1 MSWRDDLK
9 RFNGP
14 YYRWALENRRKF
26 LTTELATEKALAK
39 EVEGMVKDLSVSI
52 EGMPSDVAAQM
63 KYVKAGLKDFA
74 KALNGKQKDII
85 SKGIEKAVG
94 IGVEYNEK
102 VSADLLL
109 KVFPEVAGKIQNVFG
124 SVQEDVIKAMWNRRV
139 GGLYLSDRI
148 WNITGDTTEAIGRI
162 LTAGIAENMDPV
174 DIARALTKYVKEGSG
189 TLVKDYPNMMKR
201 MGRRLPKDLN
211 YESLRLVR
219 TELSAAHGDATLKSA
234 TYNPACRGVKWVL
247 SSEHPEYD
255 ICDELAYADQGFGPG
270 VYRVED
276 APPMP
281 AHPNCLCFFTEVVED
296 PSSFVQRLERFRD
309 NPDSDPELQEYWQRT
324 FAKPSRKAP
333 AEKVRTLKEKFK
345 KFEPLPMPDG
355 VRNAL
360 LDHTPYANG
369 ILQDIYK
376 ADYDSEKTFF
386 VNALL
391 RYIDG
396 TPIIQKI
403 STEIALGN
411 YKEWLNPKKLNFV
424 EKWLVRWIKTA
435 LDLME
440 QAVPYVNELIRVEPL
455 YVYENLD
462 KMKAG
467 DVITQGIRSWSQ
479 KDVIY
484 KEWGELYCV
493 HKGGFVALHVKGAK
507 GINVSAFSHYAEQY
521 EVLCAGDY
529 RVLDIK
535 KEKFIKDGQALGD
548 VVHIFVEQINV
559 YPQLRT
565 GKGRIK

>member
-1 MSWRDDLK
+1 MSWREDLK

-14 YYRWALENRRKF
+14 YYKWALENRQRF

-255 ICDELAYADQGFGPG
+255 ICDELAYADQGLGPG

-296 PSSFVQRLERFRD
+296 PNAFVQRLERFRD

-324 FAKPSRKAP
+324 FAKPSEEEEDIINLDDYVDLY
-333 AEKVRTLKEKFK
+333 EKYQ
-345 KFEPLPMPDG
+345 PD
-355 VRNAL
+355 
-360 LDHTPYANG
+360 DYANEYG
-369 ILQDIYK
+369 LNNTIEDVKSI
-376 ADYDSEKTFF
+376 
-386 VNALL
+386 V
-391 RYIDG
+391 
-396 TPIIQKI
+396 I
-403 STEIALGN
+403 S
-411 YKEWLNPKKLNFV
+411 
-424 EKWLVRWIKTA
+424 
-435 LDLME
+435 
-440 QAVPYVNELIRVEPL
+440 
-455 YVYENLD
+455 
-462 KMKAG
+462 
-467 DVITQGIRSWSQ
+467 
-479 KDVIY
+479 
-484 KEWGELYCV
+484 
-493 HKGGFVALHVKGAK
+493 
-507 GINVSAFSHYAEQY
+507 
-521 EVLCAGDY
+521 
-529 RVLDIK
+529 
-535 KEKFIKDGQALGD
+535 
-548 VVHIFVEQINV
+548 
-559 YPQLRT
+559 
-565 GKGRIK
+565 

>member
-1 MSWRDDLK
+1 MSWREDLK

-63 KYVKAGLKDFA
+63 KYVREGLKDFA

-162 LTAGIAENMDPV
+162 LTAGIATNMDPV

-255 ICDELAYADQGFGPG
+255 ICDELAYADQGLGPG

-296 PSSFVQRLERFRD
+296 PNAFVQRLERFRD

-324 FAKPSRKAP
+324 FAKPSEEEEDIINLDDYVDLY
-333 AEKVRTLKEKFK
+333 EKYQ
-345 KFEPLPMPDG
+345 PD
-355 VRNAL
+355 
-360 LDHTPYANG
+360 DYANEYG
-369 ILQDIYK
+369 LNNTIEDVKKHSHFLVHEATPEEREAAEYYTSSLGYEEYNQALRFPEIGKTAKRKTKKMIEALTNFIKK
-376 ADYDSEKTFF
+376 ASPLSQNTIFYRHDK
-386 VNALL
+386 L
-391 RYIDG
+391 G
-396 TPIIQKI
+396 TLEHLVGPEVR
-403 STEIALGN
+403 EIAEDIVVNGDTSKMPEL
-411 YKEWLNPKKLNFV
+411 KKL
-424 EKWLVRWIKTA
+424 
-435 LDLME
+435 
-440 QAVPYVNELIRVEPL
+440 LIRSVIQDKGFL
-455 YVYENLD
+455 STSYRQGIFVYENGLE
-462 KMKAG
+462 
-467 DVITQGIRSWSQ
+467 IRIHAPKGFRGGLFLEEISKFPREREYLFAPGQ
-479 KDVIY
+479 K
-484 KEWGELYCV
+484 
-493 HKGGFVALHVKGAK
+493 F
-507 GINVSAFSHYAEQY
+507 
-521 EVLCAGDY
+521 
-529 RVLDIK
+529 RVLDVEAGEIYEGT
-535 KEKFIKDGQALGD
+535 EKQEMVKNLILH
-548 VVHIFVEQINV
+548 VVPVE
-559 YPQLRT
+559 
-565 GKGRIK
+565 

>member
-1 MSWRDDLK
+1 MSWREDLK

-39 EVEGMVKDLSVSI
+39 ELEGLVEDLSMSI
-52 EGMPSDVAAQM
+52 EKMPLDVGAQM
-63 KYVKAGLKDFA
+63 KYVREGLKDFA

-296 PSSFVQRLERFRD
+296 PNAFVQRLERFRD

-324 FAKPSRKAP
+324 FAKPSEEEETTPSFPSVPKKTLERAMHDPDYLSQQLNASHGDIVLQDMAKEVGFDKKPTLLSKEEMDAYIQQGNRELLRGIAGREGKAEKYVEQFKTGEYFAGKGVYGNGTYTAYGEDRMEVAKQFADGVEKNILRMALKKDAKIISYDALIEMQKAEFTALQEEERALRRKAWREADRIYHETGDDDK
-333 AEKVRTLKEKFK
+333 AEMFLKEAAKKWEEMEKF
-345 KFEPLPMPDG
+345 
-355 VRNAL
+355 R
-360 LDHTPYANG
+360 
-369 ILQDIYK
+369 
-376 ADYDSEKTFF
+376 
-386 VNALL
+386 
-391 RYIDG
+391 
-396 TPIIQKI
+396 
-403 STEIALGN
+403 
-411 YKEWLNPKKLNFV
+411 
-424 EKWLVRWIKTA
+424 
-435 LDLME
+435 
-440 QAVPYVNELIRVEPL
+440 
-455 YVYENLD
+455 
-462 KMKAG
+462 
-467 DVITQGIRSWSQ
+467 
-479 KDVIY
+479 
-484 KEWGELYCV
+484 
-493 HKGGFVALHVKGAK
+493 
-507 GINVSAFSHYAEQY
+507 
-521 EVLCAGDY
+521 
-529 RVLDIK
+529 RVLADPGRYALYKGYDAIDIPSPGFMLVLNRGK
-535 KEKFIKDGQALGD
+535 
-548 VVHIFVEQINV
+548 VFVQ
-559 YPQLRT
+559 
-565 GKGRIK
+565 K

>member
-1 MSWRDDLK
+1 MSWREDLK

-14 YYRWALENRRKF
+14 YYKWALENRQRF

-124 SVQEDVIKAMWNRRV
+124 SVQEEVIKAMWNRRL

-255 ICDELAYADQGFGPG
+255 ICDELATADQGLGPG

-296 PSSFVQRLERFRD
+296 PNAFVQRLERFRD
-309 NPDSDPELQEYWQRT
+309 NPELDPELERYWNKT
-324 FAKPSRKAP
+324 FGSVEQQPVQIGEVS
-333 AEKVRTLKEKFK
+333 KVKEKLK
-345 KFEPLPMPDG
+345 DVDTLPIPEDIEE
-355 VRNAL
+355 AL
-360 LDHTPYANG
+360 LDHTPYSRGPLIDKYYIPPEDEEN
-369 ILQDIYK
+369 
-376 ADYDSEKTFF
+376 FF
-386 VNALL
+386 AYQI
-391 RYIDG
+391 RSFISGG
-396 TPIIQKI
+396 TKVQEV
-403 STEIALGN
+403 TTDLARGN
-411 YKEWLNPKKLNFV
+411 YD
-424 EKWLVRWIKTA
+424 KWLPADKLTESYKKVVQWVKTA
-435 LDLME
+435 WELME
-440 QAVPYVNELIRVEPL
+440 KSAPYENDLIRVERLGVNPD
-455 YVYENLD
+455 VAEI
-462 KMKAG
+462 KQG
-467 DVITQGIRSWSQ
+467 DVIRFGIRSWSQ
-479 KDVIY
+479 KDELFY
-484 KEWGELYCV
+484 QWGEDMCYDD
-493 HKGGFVALHVKGAK
+493 KGFVAYHVRGAK
-507 GINVSAFSHYAEQY
+507 GLNISPLSDYRNEY
-521 EVLCAGDY
+521 EVITSGKF
-529 RVLDIK
+529 RVVEIK
-535 KEKFIKDGQALGD
+535 KEKFIKDGKILGT
-548 VVHIFVEQINV
+548 VRNIYLEQISI
-559 YPQLRT
+559 YPE
-565 GKGRIK
+565 

>member
-1 MSWRDDLK
+1 MSWREDLK

-14 YYRWALENRRKF
+14 YYKWALENRQRF

-94 IGVEYNEK
+94 IGVEFNEK

-109 KVFPEVAGKIQNVFG
+109 KVFPEVAEKIQNVFG
-124 SVQEDVIKAMWNRRV
+124 SVQEEVIKAMWNRRL

-234 TYNPACRGVKWVL
+234 EYNPACRGVKWVL
-247 SSEHPEYD
+247 SSEHPEHD
-255 ICDELAYADQGFGPG
+255 ICDELATADQGRGPG

-281 AHPNCLCFFTEVVED
+281 AHPNCLCFFTEVVQD
-296 PSSFVQRLERFRD
+296 PSSFVRRLESFKRS
-309 NPDSDPELQEYWQRT
+309 PDADPELQKYWDKTFSNVQRT
-324 FAKPSRKAP
+324 PVQIGQGSRIKENLKDVATLP
-333 AEKVRTLKEKFK
+333 IPEDIEK
-345 KFEPLPMPDG
+345 
-355 VRNAL
+355 AL
-360 LDHTPYANG
+360 LDHTPYSHGPLVNKYLRPSEDEKEFFTCQIKRFISGDTIVQDMTTQFANG
-369 ILQDIYK
+369 KYTRWLP
-376 ADYDSEKTFF
+376 ADKLPEHEKK
-386 VNALL
+386 V
-391 RYIDG
+391 
-396 TPIIQKI
+396 
-403 STEIALGN
+403 
-411 YKEWLNPKKLNFV
+411 V
-424 EKWLVRWIKTA
+424 KWVKTA
-435 LDLME
+435 WQLME
-440 QAVPYVNELIRVEPL
+440 RSSLYDNELIRVE
-455 YVYENLD
+455 ELD
-462 KMKAG
+462 INPNIDVLKAG
-467 DVITQGIRSWSQ
+467 DIIKFGIRSWSQ
-479 KDVIY
+479 KEELFY
-484 KEWGELYCV
+484 GWGETFCR
-493 HKGGFVALHVKGAK
+493 HDGGFVAYRVRGAK
-507 GINVSAFSHYAEQY
+507 GLNISPLSDFSSEY
-521 EVLCAGDY
+521 EVITSGKFK
-529 RVLDIK
+529 VVEVVEEPFEIGGTIK
-535 KEKFIKDGQALGD
+535 GTVKNVFL
-548 VVHIFVEQINV
+548 EQIDI
-559 YPQLRT
+559 YPD
-565 GKGRIK
+565 